1 MASGSVCGVAMF
13 RCFQKADGA
22 NDIAREIWLLFTGA
36 VLRVLRSSV
45 VGLRDSEL
53 AIFTRKSKDAA
64 VCLLKIHETV
74 KLTFPRQWYVTA
86 TRKRFFLKESWI
98 FYRNLHRKRTFNC
111 RGAWTS
117 PEESSF
123 GLLRAS
129 LEIDFVKHL
138 LDESKV
144 ARKRPKSTMAVRE
157 NLLRVLSTMNV
168 GRNENAA
175 RAIFCDISPNNFGNN
190 NKTEE
195 SDEE

>member
-1 MASGSVCGVAMF
+1 MFRPSVLKLFSLRRSIWMASGSVCGVAMF

-53 AIFTRKSKDAA
+53 AIFTRKSKDAM
-64 VCLLKIHETV
+64 VCSLKIHETV

-117 PEESSF
+117 PNKVLSVYYEL
-123 GLLRAS
+123 LLRS
-129 LEIDFVKHL
+129 IL
-138 LDESKV
+138 
-144 ARKRPKSTMAVRE
+144 
-157 NLLRVLSTMNV
+157 
-168 GRNENAA
+168 
-175 RAIFCDISPNNFGNN
+175 
-190 NKTEE
+190 
-195 SDEE
+195 

>member
-1 MASGSVCGVAMF
+1 M
-13 RCFQKADGA
+13 
-22 NDIAREIWLLFTGA
+22 NFT
-36 VLRVLRSSV
+36 
-45 VGLRDSEL
+45 E
-53 AIFTRKSKDAA
+53 
-64 VCLLKIHETV
+64 
-74 KLTFPRQWYVTA
+74 Q
-86 TRKRFFLKESWI
+86 
-98 FYRNLHRKRTFNC
+98 
-111 RGAWTS
+111 
-117 PEESSF
+117 SSF

>member
-53 AIFTRKSKDAA
+53 AIFTRKSKDAT
-64 VCLLKIHETV
+64 VCSLKIHETV

-86 TRKRFFLKESWI
+86 TRKRFFLKEAWI

-117 PEESSF
+117 PEQSSF
-123 GLLRAS
+123 GLPRAS

-144 ARKRPKSTMAVRE
+144 ARKPTMAVRE
-157 NLLRVLSTMNV
+157 NLFSTMNAW
-168 GRNENAA
+168 RNENAA

>member
-22 NDIAREIWLLFTGA
+22 NDIACEIWLLFSGTT
-36 VLRVLRSSV
+36 SITSV
-45 VGLRDSEL
+45 VDLRDSEL

-64 VCLLKIHETV
+64 ACSLKIHETV

-86 TRKRFFLKESWI
+86 TRKRFFLKEAWI

-117 PEESSF
+117 PEQSSF

-144 ARKRPKSTMAVRE
+144 ARKPTMAVRE
-157 NLLRVLSTMNV
+157 NLFSTMNAW
-168 GRNENAA
+168 RNENAA